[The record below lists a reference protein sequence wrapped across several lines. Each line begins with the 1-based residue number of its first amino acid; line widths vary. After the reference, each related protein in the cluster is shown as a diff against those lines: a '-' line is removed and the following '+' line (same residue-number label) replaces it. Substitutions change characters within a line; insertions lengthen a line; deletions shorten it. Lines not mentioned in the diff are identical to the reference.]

1 MDLKK
6 KKKDNIINHIIQ
18 FKKYWKHINLIGSN
32 DFHFSNAYFKVIITL
47 SLPPFW
53 DSFRQPYVFSQSNGV
68 KNHSKKNCSS
78 QTLNGHI
85 KEKYIWHKNLE
96 CQVTGLSLTQKR
108 GLKKSYPLCAP
119 QTKTKLKGD
128 LYCKLCKLK
137 NHSVEDCFHLDKT
150 PCGSCRKYGHAA
162 KECYGKGQKR
172 TNNAKI
178 KGSDKVTPKK
188 CNKKEAHQA
197 TKTNE
202 ATYVAF
208 AAIEAEEND
217 MEGEFNYNMQS
228 QVRNTIMI

>member
-1 MDLKK
+1 MGIWNNSSPSGLTWS
-6 KKKDNIINHIIQ
+6 HE
-18 FKKYWKHINLIGSN
+18 
-32 DFHFSNAYFKVIITL
+32 L
-47 SLPPFW
+47 SLHFTW
-53 DSFRQPYVFSQSNGV
+53 LNLGSTLLTSWFGLELWQHY
-68 KNHSKKNCSS
+68 
-78 QTLNGHI
+78 LNGHI
-85 KEKYIWHKNLE
+85 KEEYIWHKNLE
-96 CQVTGLSLTQKR
+96 CQITGLSLTQKR

-137 NHSVEDCFHLDKT
+137 NYSVEDCFHLDKT